1 MAVVDVHRFAESITC
16 HAWSPDLSMVALC
29 PNNNEVHIYK
39 SSQDQWERL
48 HVLEKHDQIV
58 SGIDWSSKSNKIV
71 TVSHDRNSYV
81 WSLEGGEWVP
91 TLVILRLNRAA
102 LCVQWSPKENKFAVG
117 SGAKTVCICY
127 YEQENNWWVSKL
139 IRKRHESS
147 VTSVTWHPNNILLAT
162 TSTDGKCRVF
172 STFIKGVDTKDPQ
185 AGSPAESKFGEQI
198 LQLDLSYSWTF
209 GVKWSPSGNTLAYV
223 GHSSMIYFV
232 DDVGPSPLAQSVA
245 FRDLPLR
252 DVLFISEKM
261 VIGVGYDSNPMV
273 FAADDTGIWSFIRY
287 IGEKKAESSGASY
300 SSQFSEAFTKFY
312 GQSKATTANEASESS
327 KSRGGVHDNCINAIV
342 SLSKAGSPKV
352 MRFSTSGL
360 DGKIA
365 IWDLENMEEELGHQ
379 F

>member
-1 MAVVDVHRFAESITC
+1 KRQTTTLFRVPDLIGVPSNLIGLREKDCSIFLREGRRIMAVVDVHRFAESITC
-16 HAWSPDLSMVALC
+16 HAWSPDHSMVAFC
-29 PNNNEVHIYK
+29 PNNNVVHIYK
-39 SSQDQWERL
+39 SSQDHWERL

-81 WSLEGGEWVP
+81 WSLEG
-91 TLVILRLNRAA
+91 
-102 LCVQWSPKENKFAVG
+102 ENKFAVG

-147 VTSVTWHPNNILLAT
+147 VTNVAWHPNNILLAT

-172 STFIKGVDTKDPQ
+172 STFVKGVDTKDSK
-185 AGSPAESKFGEQI
+185 AGSPAESKFGEQQI
-198 LQLDLSYSWTF
+198 LQLDLSYSWAF

-232 DDVGPSPLAQSVA
+232 DDV
-245 FRDLPLR
+245 
-252 DVLFISEKM
+252 LFISEKM
-261 VIGVGYDSNPMV
+261 VIGAGYDSNPMV

-287 IGEKKAESSGASY
+287 IGEKKAESSSASY

-327 KSRGGVHDNCINAIV
+327 KSRGGVHDNCINSIV

-352 MRFSTSGL
+352 MRLSTSGL

-365 IWDLENMEEELGHQ
+365 IWELENMQEELGHQ